1 MFRKEKEAGKLHVEF
16 AGRRSLGEMAQLY
29 IKLEKEPVK
38 PEPWLAG

>member
-29 IKLEKEPVK
+29 IKLEKEPAK
-38 PEPWLAG
+38 PEP